1 MPRKTLKERRERFPT
16 DDNENRVRGVVREL
30 SGIEDSDD
38 KMEALIS
45 VLNETGKTGVS
56 AGKFYTFFYSAMTNG
71 IRYDEYPLVAVTDVY
86 SWGFRGE
93 NFHWRGDM
101 RQYNYN
107 QIVGGLYEI
116 YPEELSDVVELSFGK
131 VRSK

>member
-45 VLNETGKTGVS
+45 VLSESGTIPS
-56 AGKFYTFFYSAMTNG
+56 AGKVYTFFYIAKTNG
-71 IRYDEYPLVAVTDVY
+71 IQYDEFPLVEVKDVY

-93 NFHWRGDM
+93 NFHWGGQM
-101 RQYNYN
+101 RKYNYN
-107 QIVGGLYEI
+107 QVVGQLYEI

>member
-1 MPRKTLKERRERFPT
+1 MPRKTLKQRREQHPT
-16 DDNENRVRGVVREL
+16 DDKDNRVRGVVREL
-30 SGIEDSDD
+30 NGIEDSDD

-45 VLNETGKTGVS
+45 VLKESGKTTVS
-56 AGKFYTFFYSAMTNG
+56 AGKFYTFFYTAKTNG
-71 IRYDEYPLVAVTDVY
+71 IQYDEYPLVAVTDVF

-107 QIVGGLYEI
+107 QIVGGLYEV
-116 YPEELSDVVELSFGK
+116 YPEEISDVVELSFGK

>member
-1 MPRKTLKERRERFPT
+1 MPRKTLKQRRNPT
-16 DDNENRVRGVVREL
+16 DDNDNRVRGVIDNLIGTE
-30 SGIEDSDD
+30 SSDD
-38 KMEALIS
+38 KMEELIS
-45 VLNETGKTGVS
+45 VLSESGKTSVS
-56 AGKFYTFFYSAMTNG
+56 PGKFYTFFYSAMTNG
-71 IRYDEYPLVAVTDVY
+71 IQYDEYPLVAVTDVY

-107 QIVGGLYEI
+107 QIIGGLYEI

>member
-1 MPRKTLKERRERFPT
+1 MPRKTLKQRRNPT
-16 DDNENRVRGVVREL
+16 DDNDNRVRGVVREL
-30 SGIEDSDD
+30 SGIENSDD

-45 VLNETGKTGVS
+45 VLSESGTIPS
-56 AGKFYTFFYSAMTNG
+56 AGKFYTFFYSAKTNG
-71 IRYDEYPLVAVTDVY
+71 IEYDEFPLVAVTDVY